1 MTQQR
6 KEIVYPHSRDASTMG
21 PASLAALGSDRYAD
35 YLERSLHRLGASP
48 AQGVV
53 DMSGWLI
60 FLIVVA
66 IVVLLLLWRNRG
78 RRGSGRSGGTVDPG
92 ERWRTGGYG
101 GG

>member
-1 MTQQR
+1 MHSTR
-6 KEIVYPHSRDASTMG
+6 KPTTLKGHCIAS
-21 PASLAALGSDRYAD
+21 
-35 YLERSLHRLGASP
+35 GASP

-60 FLIVVA
+60 SLIVVA
-66 IVVLLLLWRNRG
+66 IVVLLLFWRNRG

-101 GG
+101 G